1 MVPESTINQ
10 AVSGVRKIKANKQ
23 RDKKREERKRK
34 VNDDLNRLDD
44 VNIIAATDPRWGE
57 QWMMVQYRS
66 GYIVRNVSPA
76 RYDDNIGNWT
86 VCKTGN
92 YSYAVKMLQKYAK
105 NDHICFF
112 EFTEDCLRREND

>member
-44 VNIIAATDPRWGE
+44 VNIIAAAGRDGE
-57 QWMMVQYRS
+57 QWMMVQYKS

-76 RYDDNIGNWT
+76 RYDDEVGNWT

-92 YSYAVKMLQKYAK
+92 YNYAVKMLQKYAK

>member
-10 AVSGVRKIKANKQ
+10 AVSGVRKIKAKKQ

-44 VNIIAATDPRWGE
+44 VNIIAAAGRDGE
-57 QWMMVQYRS
+57 QWMMVQYKS

-76 RYDDNIGNWT
+76 RYDDEVGNWT

-92 YSYAVKMLQKYAK
+92 YNYAVKMLQKYAK
-105 NDHICFF
+105 NNHICWF

>member
-44 VNIIAATDPRWGE
+44 VNIIAATDPQWGE
-57 QWMMVQYRS
+57 QWMMVQ
-66 GYIVRNVSPA
+66 
-76 RYDDNIGNWT
+76 
-86 VCKTGN
+86 
-92 YSYAVKMLQKYAK
+92 
-105 NDHICFF
+105 
-112 EFTEDCLRREND
+112 

>member
-44 VNIIAATDPRWGE
+44 VNIIAAAGRDGE
-57 QWMMVQYRS
+57 QWMMVQYKS

-76 RYDDNIGNWT
+76 RYDDEVGNWT

-92 YSYAVKMLQKYAK
+92 YNYAVKMLQKYAK
-105 NDHICFF
+105 NNHICWF

>member
-10 AVSGVRKIKANKQ
+10 AVSGVRKIKAKKQ
-23 RDKKREERKRK
+23 RDERREERKRK

-44 VNIIAATDPRWGE
+44 VNIIAAAGRHGE
-57 QWMMVQYRS
+57 QWMMVQYKS
-66 GYIVRNVSPA
+66 GYIVRKVLPA

-92 YSYAVKMLQKYAK
+92 YKYAVKMLQKYAK

>member
-10 AVSGVRKIKANKQ
+10 AVSGVRKIKAKKQ

-105 NDHICFF
+105 NDRIYFF